1 MVAFTF
7 KPFLDHFKTVTNRST
22 HRDVV
27 DTSRKIENERRTEMI
42 TFTFKT
48 REEYLKWR
56 AEWKADYKEISKEIR
71 RLKNARKEYKWTYRA
86 KGDDTSQKRIKIGAN
101 PDYDSSASWQVYSEK
116 CKATRALE
124 TLKAAKAE
132 AGRQRAA
139 RLELEKAA

>member
-7 KPFLDHFKTVTNRST
+7 KPFLDHFKTVISP
-22 HRDVV
+22 HQEVV
-27 DTSRKIENERRTEMI
+27 NTSCKIENERRTEMI

-56 AEWKADYKEISKEIR
+56 EEWKAEYKERSKEIR

-86 KGDDTSQKRIKIGAN
+86 KGDDTSPRRIKAGVN
-101 PDYDSSASWQVYSEK
+101 PDYDSSASWKVWPQK
-116 CKATRALE
+116 WKATRALE